1 MVGRLVLVSLALAVA
16 LVGCTR
22 PAAKQW
28 WGRSAPTP
36 PGEPSAAS
44 ASPADVSVVRPRPKS
59 LRRSVGQPGAVHAYE
74 ETLLFARVSGYVGKV
89 HLDIGQKVRGP
100 RYSSDGKEIEPGQ
113 ILAEVDVPEMVEELN
128 HKKALVSQAE
138 ADIEQAEKALA
149 AAEAHIATT

>member
-1 MVGRLVLVSLALAVA
+1 
-16 LVGCTR
+16 
-22 PAAKQW
+22 
-28 WGRSAPTP
+28 
-36 PGEPSAAS
+36 
-44 ASPADVSVVRPRPKS
+44 VSVVRPRPKS